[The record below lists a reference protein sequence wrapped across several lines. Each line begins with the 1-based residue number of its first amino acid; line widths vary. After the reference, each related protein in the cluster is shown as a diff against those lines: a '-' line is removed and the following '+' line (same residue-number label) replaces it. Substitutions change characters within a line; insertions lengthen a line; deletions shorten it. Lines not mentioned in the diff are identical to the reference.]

1 MYGLMQKLLSK
12 LFSCSKDEVHV
23 IYRFLG
29 IKITKKNPELTL
41 KSLKTQ
47 NLYDIEKLKSAKK
60 IIVFLVPNTKII
72 NGGIQSIFSIC
83 KYSREICT
91 ESLCLIS
98 TIPGKYTYS
107 ENNLFK
113 NDEKIFRWEQI
124 VKNAHN
130 IESLVIHV
138 PECNAASF
146 YQSLKHSEIKFLKSV
161 KNLQINILNQN
172 IELMP
177 EPTKIQ
183 NLYNLTSDIT
193 QTIAHDRYAT
203 QATCDKWKIPTHF
216 LSVHI
221 DLSIYKSYEFEKK
234 EKIIVLS
241 PDKNPKRKAIIE
253 KLEKEL
259 PDFKLITVNKM
270 TFDEYM
276 DLIAKAYFVITFG
289 EGMDGYFIQ
298 PQFVGSIG
306 FAVYNESF
314 FPNKSW
320 KDLRNV
326 YKNYEEMEEVIVA
339 DIEDLLENK
348 EEYNSTIEKFKNE
361 ISKLYS
367 IDKFQE
373 NLRKFYKKDYTFN

>member
-41 KSLKTQ
+41 KPLKTQ

-72 NGGIQSIFSIC
+72 NGEIQSIFSIC
-83 KYSREICT
+83 KYSREICS

-113 NDEKIFRWEQI
+113 NDEKIYRWEQI
-124 VKNAHN
+124 VKNA
-130 IESLVIHV
+130 
-138 PECNAASF
+138 
-146 YQSLKHSEIKFLKSV
+146 
-161 KNLQINILNQN
+161 
-172 IELMP
+172 
-177 EPTKIQ
+177 
-183 NLYNLTSDIT
+183 
-193 QTIAHDRYAT
+193 QTIAHDRYAM
-203 QATCDKWKIPTHF
+203 
-216 LSVHI
+216 
-221 DLSIYKSYEFEKK
+221 
-234 EKIIVLS
+234 
-241 PDKNPKRKAIIE
+241 IE

-276 DLIAKAYFVITFG
+276 DLIAKSYLVITFG

-314 FPNKSW
+314 SPNESW
-320 KDLRNV
+320 KDLRNI
-326 YKNYEEMEEVIVA
+326 YKNYEEIEEVIVA
-339 DIEDLLENK
+339 DMVNLLENK
-348 EEYNSTIEKFKNE
+348 EEYGSTIESLKSE
-361 ISKLYS
+361 IDELYS
-367 IDKFQE
+367 FDKFQE
-373 NLRKFYKKDYTFN
+373 NLRKFYKKEYTFN